1 MIEVIIKKSHRP
13 DKKLDAVVDGRKTI
27 PFGAKGMSDYTI
39 HKDHARKQRYINR
52 HRGMGEDW
60 GNPLTAGFY
69 ALWVLWNKKP

>member
-39 HKDHARKQRYINR
+39 HKDDARKQRYINR